1 MLNMLSFQPDIVR
14 FSKFAARE
22 RLLPQGEDTGYA
34 WHAILVATFGVH
46 APKPFQWFEART
58 REGGSQGRLLAYSAK
73 TLEELREHAATF
85 ADPTYLEIL
94 QLADAASKV
103 MATSFP
109 IGQALGFQ
117 VRVRPTVR
125 TGADRAGVR
134 GRERDAFDATVDGDR
149 SQRYVAWLRE
159 RLEQRGAR
167 LHDKRVDA
175 LRLTT
180 LLTRSR
186 RDEQT
191 IRRSTLGPDVVIGGT
206 LSVTDPDLFASA
218 ITRGI
223 GRHRAFGF
231 GMLLLRP
238 A

>member
-1 MLNMLSFQPDIVR
+1 MLHMLSFQPDIVR

-34 WHAILVATFGVH
+34 WHAILAATFGVH
-46 APKPFQWFEART
+46 APKPFHWFQART
-58 REGGSQGRLLAYSAK
+58 REGGTQGRLLAYSAK
-73 TLEELREHAATF
+73 SIEELREHAVTF
-85 ADPTYLEIL
+85 ADPAYLDIL
-94 QLADAASKV
+94 QLDDAASKV
-103 MATSFP
+103 MTISFP
-109 IGQALGFQ
+109 IGQLLGFQ
-117 VRVRPTVR
+117 VRVRPTMR
-125 TGADRAGVR
+125 TGADRGGGR
-134 GRERDAFDATVDGDR
+134 GRERDAYDANVDSDR

-167 LHDKRVDA
+167 LHDERVDA
-175 LRLTT
+175 LRLTA

-186 RDEQT
+186 RDEQA

-206 LSVTDPDLFASA
+206 LSVTDPELFSSA

>member
-14 FSKFAARE
+14 FSRFAARE

-34 WHAILVATFGVH
+34 WHAVLAAAFGVH

-58 REGGSQGRLLAYSAK
+58 RDGGTQGRLLAYSAQS
-73 TLEELREHAATF
+73 LDELREYATTF
-85 ADPTYLEIL
+85 ADPAYLEIL
-94 QLADAASKV
+94 QLPDAASKV

-109 IGQALGFQ
+109 TGQVLGFQ

-125 TGADRAGVR
+125 TGADRSGGR
-134 GRERDAFDATVDGDR
+134 GRERDAYDAAVDGDR

-159 RLEQRGAR
+159 RLKQRGAQ
-167 LHDKRVDA
+167 LLDERVDA

-186 RDEQT
+186 RDEQA

-206 LSVTDPDLFASA
+206 LSVTDPDLFTTA
-218 ITRGI
+218 IARGI